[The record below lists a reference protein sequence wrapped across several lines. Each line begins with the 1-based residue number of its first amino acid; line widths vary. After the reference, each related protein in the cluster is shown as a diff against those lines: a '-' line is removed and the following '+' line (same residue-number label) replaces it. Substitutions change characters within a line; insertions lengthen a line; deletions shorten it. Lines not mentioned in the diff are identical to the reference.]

1 MPSDVIDNP
10 DQFHQAR
17 AGNEQAL
24 RQLFE
29 PHRERLRKMVR
40 LRLDRRLRGQ
50 FNSSAILEDV
60 FREAGRRL
68 AEYQAGSHLPF
79 FLWLRLL
86 TGERIQDLHRQYL
99 GTEAWEGGPE
109 VSLYRGALPEANS
122 VSLAAQLLG
131 HITAASQAA
140 ARADMQ
146 IRLQEAINSM
156 DPVDR
161 EVLTLCHF
169 EELTNAEA
177 ALVLGLDKTAATQH
191 YLRAL
196 KRLKEI
202 LSSIPGFFK
211 NPRG

>member
-1 MPSDVIDNP
+1 MASEVIDNT
-10 DQFHQAR
+10 DLLRQAQ
-17 AGNEQAL
+17 GGDEQAL
-24 RQLFE
+24 RKLFE

-40 LRLDRRLRGQ
+40 LRLDRRLREQ
-50 FNSSAILEDV
+50 FSSSAVLEDV
-60 FREAGRRL
+60 AREAGRRIQ
-68 AEYQAGSHLPF
+68 EYSSGSTLPF

-86 TGERIQDLHRQYL
+86 AGQRIQELHRQYL
-99 GTEAWEGGPE
+99 GEQAWAGGAE

-122 VSLAAQLLG
+122 MSLAAQLLG
-131 HITAASQAA
+131 HMTAATQAA

-146 IRLQEAINSM
+146 IRLQDAINSM

-169 EELTNAEA
+169 EELSNAEA
-177 ALVLGLDKTAATQH
+177 AAVLGLDRSVATQH
-191 YLRAL
+191 YVRAL

-211 NPRG
+211 TPKV